1 MSRERSGCWTLALA
15 VVAALLVGAFAGGL
29 AGFGAAY
36 WLVPRVMQT
45 PAPTPDPTP
54 TLPAV
59 AQPSPTSPSAASI
72 TLQEESATVN
82 VVSKLGPSVV
92 TVVNLGNAQ
101 RDWFGNVQQ
110 PESLGSGVVIAP
122 DGYVIT
128 NNHVVEDN
136 ASLSVITA
144 NGEQFEAVLVGADEI
159 SDLAVL
165 RIVGDAGLPM
175 AELGDSGM
183 LLQGERV
190 IAIGSALG
198 EFKNTVTAGV
208 VSGLERSIDV
218 SDGFRMEGLI
228 QTDAA
233 INHGNSGGPL
243 LNLQGQVIGINTMII
258 RGDESTMTVA
268 EGLGFAIPA
277 NTVRVISADLI
288 QYGYVPRPYLG
299 ISHVQLT
306 PGMARYYGLAV
317 TEGTLVV
324 RVIRGSPAEQAGLQ
338 VSDVLVAI
346 NDEPL
351 NEDQPYLNVLL
362 RHKPGETVTLRVNR
376 SGSELILQAVLTESQ
391 R

>member
-1 MSRERSGCWTLALA
+1 MTRERSGCWTLALA

-36 WLVPRVMQT
+36 WLAPRLTQTATTVPAT
-45 PAPTPDPTP
+45 TS

-59 AQPSPTSPSAASI
+59 AQPSPTSPPSGYI
-72 TLQEESATVN
+72 TLQEESATVS
-82 VVSKLGPSVV
+82 VVSRLGPSVV
-92 TVVNLGNAQ
+92 TVVNRGNAQ
-101 RDWFGNVQQ
+101 WDWFGNLQQ

-165 RIVGDAGLPM
+165 RIVGAASLPM
-175 AELGDSGM
+175 AELGDSSI
-183 LLQGERV
+183 LSQGERV

-208 VSGLERSIDV
+208 VSGLDRSIDV

-277 NTVRVISADLI
+277 STVRVVSADLI

-306 PGMARYYGLAV
+306 PGMARYYGLEV

-324 RVIRGSPAEQAGLQ
+324 RVLRGSPAEQAGLQ
-338 VSDVLVAI
+338 TGDVLVAI

-351 NEDQPYLNVLL
+351 NEDHPYLNVLL
-362 RHKPGETVTLRVNR
+362 KHKPGQTVALRVHR
-376 SGSELILQAVLTESQ
+376 SGSELTLQAVLTESQ

>member
-1 MSRERSGCWTLALA
+1 
-15 VVAALLVGAFAGGL
+15 
-29 AGFGAAY
+29 
-36 WLVPRVMQT
+36 
-45 PAPTPDPTP
+45 
-54 TLPAV
+54 
-59 AQPSPTSPSAASI
+59 
-72 TLQEESATVN
+72 VN